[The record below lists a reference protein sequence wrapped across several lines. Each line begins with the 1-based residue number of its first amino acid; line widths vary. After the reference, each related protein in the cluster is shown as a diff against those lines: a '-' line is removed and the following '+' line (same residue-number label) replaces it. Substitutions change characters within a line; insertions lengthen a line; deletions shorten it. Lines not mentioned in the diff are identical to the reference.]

1 VRAAFFIAAALL
13 GPVGCSREAPAIR
26 VGDREVTRPEL
37 ARILEPGAGDSAG
50 VNSLVENVIATEL
63 ILMDASVRGIEI
75 LEQLHDRRRERL
87 QSEYLRYK
95 LGLILVPEDSVL
107 SFYEASGTFAGF
119 TVMNVGDS
127 ALAESLRAE
136 VLAGAEMGS
145 LVRAYS
151 TLQTDVDAA
160 GRVEPRD
167 MQRMSQG
174 DREMLEGLAPGGIS
188 AVTSA
193 ASGWRFVRLDT
204 LYSVEMPPFE
214 DARQAIYDFIW
225 AHMAESYK
233 RTLDD
238 SLRTAWELT
247 VADGVPAMVAS
258 HAIDPSG
265 NFTPYSASDDSL
277 TAYSWRG
284 GRRTVGA
291 LARNIRS
298 IPAFMPRNA
307 TDPDWVSGYCSI
319 LGLYDIMASRAL
331 EMRMDTLPDLA
342 DQMRRACDEVVLDA
356 WYAEVLEP
364 RLTVTDE
371 EIEAVWEQNRASLTI
386 PERRSFLGVVAVG
399 QAQVERLGSLV
410 SEGRDPLASASELTL
425 LSSLLAPGES
435 LLTRPLSAADLPG
448 DVAADLFAL
457 QPGGVALCTLQ
468 GGAVA
473 YLRLSEVLPAR
484 EATLEES
491 RDQLASMLRQGK
503 ETAVLGGLVDSL
515 RSAYPCEVDWEFVSR
530 FRTASSGS
538 R

>member
-1 VRAAFFIAAALL
+1 
-13 GPVGCSREAPAIR
+13 
-26 VGDREVTRPEL
+26 
-37 ARILEPGAGDSAG
+37 
-50 VNSLVENVIATEL
+50 
-63 ILMDASVRGIEI
+63 
-75 LEQLHDRRRERL
+75 
-87 QSEYLRYK
+87 
-95 LGLILVPEDSVL
+95 
-107 SFYEASGTFAGF
+107 
-119 TVMNVGDS
+119 
-127 ALAESLRAE
+127 
-136 VLAGAEMGS
+136 
-145 LVRAYS
+145 
-151 TLQTDVDAA
+151 
-160 GRVEPRD
+160 
-167 MQRMSQG
+167 
-174 DREMLEGLAPGGIS
+174 
-188 AVTSA
+188 
-193 ASGWRFVRLDT
+193 
-204 LYSVEMPPFE
+204 
-214 DARQAIYDFIW
+214 
-225 AHMAESYK
+225 
-233 RTLDD
+233 
-238 SLRTAWELT
+238 
-247 VADGVPAMVAS
+247 
-258 HAIDPSG
+258 
-265 NFTPYSASDDSL
+265 
-277 TAYSWRG
+277 
-284 GRRTVGA
+284 
-291 LARNIRS
+291 
-298 IPAFMPRNA
+298 MPRNA